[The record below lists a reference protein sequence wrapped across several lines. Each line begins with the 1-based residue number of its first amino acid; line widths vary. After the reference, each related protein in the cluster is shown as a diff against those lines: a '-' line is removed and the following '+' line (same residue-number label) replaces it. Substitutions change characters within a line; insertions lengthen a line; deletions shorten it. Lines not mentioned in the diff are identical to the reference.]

1 MSKNALLEAPIGSD
15 HTPANGYH
23 APMDGNGPLRQ
34 QAPAPHQWHQPYP
47 PAAPAPTAGRRWMPV
62 AIISAALIIAGALV
76 GGAII
81 MSRGDKTQTT
91 SATGGSG
98 LAVTAAS
105 STCQAWKTT
114 RAILVTIPGLQP
126 GWDWDTPNIDTLIKN
141 EAAATNAA
149 LDRFETEIAAE
160 PADVASAA
168 HEYIAGRRTALKAL
182 AERTYTAADGEA
194 GNQALAR
201 LNVLCGLPQ

>member
-15 HTPANGYH
+15 RRTTDSYH
-23 APMDGNGPLRQ
+23 APMDGNGPIQ
-34 QAPAPHQWHQPYP
+34 PTPAPHQWHQPPYP
-47 PAAPAPTAGRRWMPV
+47 PAPAPASGRRWMPV
-62 AIISAALIIAGALV
+62 AVISAAIIIAGALV

-81 MSRGDKTQTT
+81 MSRGDTTQTT
-91 SATGGSG
+91 SGGSGGSG

-126 GWDWDTPNIDTLIKN
+126 GWDWDTPNIDTLIAN
-141 EAAATNAA
+141 NRTATNAA

-168 HEYIAGRRTALKAL
+168 HDYIAGRRTALKAL

>member
-1 MSKNALLEAPIGSD
+1 
-15 HTPANGYH
+15 
-23 APMDGNGPLRQ
+23 MDGNGPIQ
-34 QAPAPHQWHQPYP
+34 PPYP
-47 PAAPAPTAGRRWMPV
+47 PAPAPAAGRRWMPV
-62 AIISAALIIAGALV
+62 AVISAAIIIAGALV

-81 MSRGDKTQTT
+81 MSRGDTTQAT
-91 SATGGSG
+91 SGGSDGSG

-105 STCQAWKTT
+105 STCQAWKNTK
-114 RAILVTIPGLQP
+114 AILVTIPDLPQ
-126 GWDWDTPNIDTLIKN
+126 GWSWDTPNIDTLIN
-141 EAAATNAA
+141 NQAAAVNAA

-168 HEYIAGRRTALKAL
+168 NDYIAGRRKALKLL
-182 AERTYTAADGEA
+182 AEHTYRGADGEA